1 MRRVFVLLAAL
12 LFLAACA
19 EDVEP
24 GAMNPA
30 HTNSAEEFDGLRVAA
45 SIFPSYDFVR
55 QIAGERVEL
64 TLLIP
69 PGMDTH
75 AFEPTAQDI
84 LYIYTV
90 DLLIA
95 VGGSG
100 ERWVDTVIASLS
112 RDDITVVAL
121 LDLVEGIKTERHF
134 DQGDGFLQIPLRDY
148 GALRVDEHVWT
159 SPRNAILIVQ
169 ELTETLSRLDP
180 QNAAYFRE
188 NAAAYIREL
197 EALDRAFQEVAAQGL
212 RSTVIFGDRF
222 PFRYLLYAYQLTY
235 YAAFPGCATETEP
248 SAATI
253 AYLINKIN
261 NEGIPVVFY
270 IEFSNQRIAD
280 VIAEGTNARTLEL
293 HSAHNVSHADYAAGV
308 TYLELMWRNVE
319 HLREALS

>member
-24 GAMNPA
+24 GAINHA

-64 TLLIP
+64 TLLVP

-95 VGGSG
+95 VGGVG
-100 ERWVDTVIASLS
+100 ERWVDTVLASLS
-112 RDDITVVAL
+112 RDDMAVVAL
-121 LDLVEGIKTERHF
+121 LDLVEGIEAERHF
-134 DQGDGFLQIPLRDY
+134 NQGDGLLQLPLRDY
-148 GALRVDEHVWT
+148 GALGVDEHVWT

-169 ELTETLSRLDP
+169 ELAETLSRLDP
-180 QNAAYFRE
+180 RNAAYFQE
-188 NAAAYIREL
+188 NAAAYIKEL
-197 EALDRAFQEVAAQGL
+197 EALDRAFQEVVDQGL

-222 PFRYLLYAYQLTY
+222 PFRYLIHAYALTY

-261 NEGIPVVFY
+261 AENIPVVFF

-280 VIAEGTNARTLEL
+280 VIAEGTNARTLKL

-319 HLREALS
+319 HLREALH